1 MPFKIFN
8 DLTEFRFA
16 YPIFA
21 ILLNAAIFLIY
32 RESIVLQSE
41 INNVRGMSE
50 EAKRKAILILG
61 VVWFQFNSPGVATK

>member
-1 MPFKIFN
+1 MPLKLFDDFT
-8 DLTEFRFA
+8 DFRFA

-61 VVWFQFNSPGVATK
+61 VV

>member
-1 MPFKIFN
+1 MSLKISS

-16 YPIFA
+16 YPTFA

-41 INNVRGMSE
+41 INNVRGMNE
-50 EAKRKAILILG
+50 EPKRKAILILG
-61 VVWFQFNSPGVATK
+61 VV